1 MFMIGHNINH
11 TPRISR
17 KINPNRVIIEARGI
31 KEDFLVDPIA
41 SIAIQQALG
50 QQAVSLALIKQDAQQ
65 GQAVAGIL
73 EQSAQNI
80 AALTGRGGN
89 VDILA

>member
-1 MFMIGHNINH
+1 MN
-11 TPRISR
+11 
-17 KINPNRVIIEARGI
+17 
-31 KEDFLVDPIA
+31 PIA
-41 SIAIQQALG
+41 SIAIQQALA
-50 QQAVSLALIKQDAQQ
+50 QQSVSLFLIKQTAQQ